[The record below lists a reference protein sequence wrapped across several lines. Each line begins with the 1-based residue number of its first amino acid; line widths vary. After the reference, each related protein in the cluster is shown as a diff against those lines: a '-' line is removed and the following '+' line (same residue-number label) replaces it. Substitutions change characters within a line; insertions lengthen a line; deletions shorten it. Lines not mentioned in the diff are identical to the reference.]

1 MSPRAG
7 APPPRSWSRP
17 LRESRSLSALRAAA
31 VACMRDACERHRPEA
46 CECPEQR
53 ITPLEFVAWIEESLR
68 HQESPPVR
76 FEPGGRP
83 GRRLGSISGVSR
95 P

>member
-1 MSPRAG
+1 MSRPWA
-7 APPPRSWSRP
+7 RP
-17 LRESRSLSALRAAA
+17 LRDPRALTALHDAAR
-31 VACMRDACERHRPEA
+31 ACMRDACSRHRPEA

-53 ITPLEFVAWIEESLR
+53 ITPAEFVAWIEDSLR
-68 HQESPPVR
+68 IAESPPVR

-83 GRRLGSISGVSR
+83 GRRLGSIEGLSR